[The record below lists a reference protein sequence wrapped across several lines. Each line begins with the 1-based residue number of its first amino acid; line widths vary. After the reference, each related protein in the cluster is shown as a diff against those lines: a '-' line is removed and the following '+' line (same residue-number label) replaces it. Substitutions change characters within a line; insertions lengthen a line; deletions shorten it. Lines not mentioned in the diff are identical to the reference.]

1 MLNFPTEVLPCWILA
16 GYAKGAQARSVTFEL
31 LLAFLFRFIVLCCC
45 CCCCLACA
53 LFGHRM
59 HFTCAGS
66 NSSLPFLVPLSI
78 WLIANFIVLR
88 LFMALAVC
96 SVNVCTAFT
105 HTHTHLRFASLSA
118 HSVCLKMQSSAI
130 FAWLFQSAL
139 DAGASHDRREFSN

>member
-1 MLNFPTEVLPCWILA
+1 MLNFPTEMRQCWILA

-31 LLAFLFRFIVLCCC
+31 LLGFLFRFIVLCC

-105 HTHTHLRFASLSA
+105 YTHSHKHTYSLHLCLALSA
-118 HSVCLKMQSSAI
+118 LKNAEQSNICLAISISV
-130 FAWLFQSAL
+130 
-139 DAGASHDRREFSN
+139 RRCCFS

>member
-1 MLNFPTEVLPCWILA
+1 MLNFPTEMLQCCIHA
-16 GYAKGAQARSVTFEL
+16 GYAKGVQAWSATFEL
-31 LLAFLFRFIVLCCC
+31 LLAFLFCFIVL

-96 SVNVCTAFT
+96 CVNVCTAFT
-105 HTHTHLRFASLSA
+105 YTYTYTHSLCFSVWL
-118 HSVCLKMQSSAI
+118 SVCLKMQSSAI
-130 FAWLFQSAL
+130 FAWLFQSAPV
-139 DAGASHDRREFSN
+139 AAASHNRREFSN

>member
-1 MLNFPTEVLPCWILA
+1 MLPCSRLA

-31 LLAFLFRFIVLCCC
+31 LLAFLFRFIVLC

-105 HTHTHLRFASLSA
+105 YTFTHTPTLCISVW
-118 HSVCLKMQSSAI
+118 HSVRLKMQSSAI
-130 FAWLFQSAL
+130 FAWLFQSASH
-139 DAGASHDRREFSN
+139 AAASHDRREFSN

>member
-1 MLNFPTEVLPCWILA
+1 MLNFPTEVLPCWIFA
-16 GYAKGAQARSVTFEL
+16 GYAKGAQARSGTFEL
-31 LLAFLFRFIVLCCC
+31 LLAFLFRFIVPCCC

-105 HTHTHLRFASLSA
+105 CTLTHTPTLCV
-118 HSVCLKMQSSAI
+118 SVCA
-130 FAWLFQSAL
+130 FSAL
-139 DAGASHDRREFSN
+139 KNAEQCNICLAISISARRCRFS

>member
-1 MLNFPTEVLPCWILA
+1 MRQCWILA

-31 LLAFLFRFIVLCCC
+31 LLGFLFRFIVLCCC
-45 CCCCLACA
+45 CCCLACA
-53 LFGHRM
+53 LCGHRM

-105 HTHTHLRFASLSA
+105 YTYTHTPILCISVWYSLR
-118 HSVCLKMQSSAI
+118 LKMQNRAI
-130 FAWLFQSAL
+130 FAWLFQSASVG
-139 DAGASHDRREFSN
+139 GASHDRREFSN

>member
-1 MLNFPTEVLPCWILA
+1 MLPWWILA

-105 HTHTHLRFASLSA
+105 CTLTHTPTLCI
-118 HSVCLKMQSSAI
+118 SVCALSVLKNAEQCNICLAISISA
-130 FAWLFQSAL
+130 
-139 DAGASHDRREFSN
+139 RRWRFS